1 MKLKLADE
9 AALSDDRYVPDGALL
24 VEYDNGETKPL
35 NPVKLIGDVKKVSDR
50 AAALEK
56 ERDGLKT
63 QYDSITTLFNGS
75 DPEEFLTKA
84 KAAMETVEGL
94 EAGDLA
100 DAETLRRAKEDV
112 ARGYEDKIKRSKEQY
127 EAQIR
132 KLQEDLKTS
141 NERRLERL
149 KESAFA
155 SSKFVSK
162 LTAPPDLIQSKFGAY
177 FFEDESGNLR
187 ARDANGD
194 TIKSPTDPVSDASF
208 EEAIMILVDKYPHK
222 DSLFPGRGGSGS
234 GTPPHSS
241 SSSPTGKTVTREK
254 LLVATPERRQ
264 QMMREGYEVVD

>member
-9 AALSDDRYVPDGALL
+9 ATLPDDRYVPDGALL

-50 AAALEK
+50 AAVLEK
-56 ERDGLKT
+56 ERDGLKS
-63 QYDSITTLFNGS
+63 QYDSIAGLFNGT
-75 DPEEFLTKA
+75 DPEEWVTKA

-100 DAETLRRAKEDV
+100 DADTLRRTKEEV
-112 ARGYEDKIKRSKEQY
+112 ARGYEDKIKRSTAQY
-127 EAQIR
+127 ETQIR

-141 NERRLERL
+141 NDRRLEKLR
-149 KESAFA
+149 ESTFA
-155 SSKFVSK
+155 GSKFVSK
-162 LTAPPDLIQSKFGAY
+162 LTAPAHMVESTFGKH
-177 FFEDESGNLR
+177 FFEDETGELR

-194 TIKSPTDPVSDASF
+194 VLMSPTDPVNPASF

-222 DSLFPGRGGSGS
+222 ESLFPGRGGSGS

-241 SSSPTGKTVTREK
+241 SASSGSKTVTREK
-254 LLVATPERRQ
+254 FTAATPERRHE
-264 QMMREGYEVVD
+264 MWKEGYEVVD